1 MPVEATA
8 CDATTRSEP
17 GPRDEPPSC
26 PVCGGGLIPLRGN
39 WRCGRCS
46 FALCAGC
53 DPSLFC
59 SVPDAD
65 RD

>member
-1 MPVEATA
+1 MPVEATT
-8 CDATTRSEP
+8 CDATPAGDSR
-17 GPRDEPPSC
+17 PRGDHPSC

-59 SVPDAD
+59 PVGDPDD
-65 RD
+65 D